1 MNYAQRI
8 DNWAGHHQAKW
19 LGILRMLLGLI
30 IFMKGVSFI
39 KDTDSLLN
47 MIANSAIDLYA
58 VMLVHLVASAHL
70 MGGLLIL
77 LGLITRIAVLVQ
89 IPILLGAVI
98 FVNAQKGF
106 YSIQSELS
114 LSLIVLALLIFFLFY
129 GSGPFSV
136 DEWMR
141 KNKNNDH

>member
-1 MNYAQRI
+1 MNYVQRI
-8 DNWAGHHQAKW
+8 DNWADNHQAKW
-19 LGILRMLLGLI
+19 LGILRIILGII
-30 IFMKGVSFI
+30 IFLKGVSFI
-39 KDTDSLLN
+39 RDTDSLLS

-70 MGGLLIL
+70 VGGILII
-77 LGLITRIAVLVQ
+77 LGLVTRLAVLLQ
-89 IPILLGAVI
+89 IPILFGAII
-98 FVNAQKGF
+98 FVNSQKGF

-114 LSLIVLALLIFFLFY
+114 LSIIVLALLLFFLFY
-129 GSGPFSV
+129 GSGRFSV